1 MKVTISHL
9 SSPDLNAVDGLM
21 KRHRKTLGFLPREAL
36 RDYLEKGGILGAK
49 TEHRQLVGY
58 LLYASYPDRFR
69 VGHLCV
75 SDSFR
80 RQGIA
85 KQLVGCLKETATT
98 QKVIRLRCRRDFPSH
113 NMWPKLGFVALD
125 DKPGRSKEGHPLTLW
140 QFTLSP
146 DDQLGLF
153 QVKTSDETIN
163 IIIDAQI
170 FFDFAYPETDLP
182 TSSIS
187 LLSDFL
193 TDSIE
198 FHITDELLNEINRNN
213 DSTQR
218 KRSRGRIRN
227 FIQVNPD
234 PRLVEIFDKILRK
247 ILPSNNP
254 SQESD
259 IRQLAKAASSDVKIF
274 VTRDQALLKK
284 SKAIYDLTK
293 LNVLSPT
300 KLIIQLHELSERSS
314 YTTSY
319 ISGLNLAWRRLTS
332 EDIADAAFTSFLN
345 QQPGDRRGVF
355 RERLESFLA
364 NPEQYECE
372 LLWSGS
378 DAIAIRVLS
387 VAFDRILTVSWA
399 RVARSKDQSLFE
411 RFLVSDT
418 ISKAVMANLD
428 MVKFEK
434 TAIASNLIP
443 DLLETGFTSYQD
455 GFVRFCFSRCLNRNQ
470 VSTAISEICPVLESN
485 YQGMSNFE
493 LERHCSPLD
502 LMGDADQKHLLIPI
516 RPSYAIS
523 LVDRHLSAE
532 DFFGGEIKV
541 LLRWEQVYYRNK
553 TYHKMLKPPARLIWY
568 VSGNQQKIVALS
580 HLDEVDI
587 GPLKDIYKRFRRF
600 GILKWDDLYEMCEGD
615 VTKQIMALKFSHTF
629 PFRKPLSLDTIRT
642 IYNEDNVGLS
652 LQSPSVIPIETFQ
665 KMFRSGYSNQS

>member
-9 SSPDLNAVDGLM
+9 TSPDLNAVDGLM
-21 KRHRKTLGFLPREAL
+21 KRHRKMLGFLPREAL

-49 TEHRQLVGY
+49 TEDRQLVGY
-58 LLYASYPDRFR
+58 LLYANYPDRFR
-69 VGHLCV
+69 IGHLCV
-75 SDSFR
+75 SESFR

-85 KQLVGCLKETATT
+85 KRLVDCLKKTATT
-98 QKVIRLRCRRDFPSH
+98 KKVIRLRCRRDFSSH

-125 DKPGRSKEGHPLTLW
+125 DKPGRSMEGHPLTLW
-140 QFTLSP
+140 QFALSP

-153 QVKTSDETIN
+153 KVKTSDDTIN

-170 FFDFAYPETDLP
+170 FFDFEEQGKP
-182 TSSIS
+182 TPSTS

-213 DSTQR
+213 DSKQR
-218 KRSRGRIRN
+218 KIHRERIEN

-234 PRLVEIFDKILRK
+234 PGLVEIFDTILRK
-247 ILPSNNP
+247 ILPSHSP

-314 YTTSY
+314 YNPSY

-387 VAFDRILTVSWA
+387 VAFDKILTVSLA
-399 RVARSKDQSLFE
+399 RAARSKDQSLFE

-434 TAIASNLIP
+434 TALASNLVP
-443 DLLETGFTSYQD
+443 DLLETGFTPYQD

-485 YQGMSNFE
+485 YHGMSNFE
-493 LERHCSPLD
+493 LERHCSPLG
-502 LMGDADQKHLLIPI
+502 LMEDTGQKHLLIPI

-532 DFFGGEIKV
+532 DLFGGEIKV

-553 TYHKMLKPPARLIWY
+553 TYHKMLKPPARLLWY

-587 GPLKDIYKRFRRF
+587 GPLKEIYRRFRRF

-615 VTKQIMALKFSHTF
+615 VSQEIMALKFSHTF
-629 PFRKPLSLDTIRT
+629 PLRKPLSLDTIRT

-665 KMFRSGYSNQS
+665 KMFRLGYSNQP